1 MRNLTLSVDPLSL
14 RVSQIE
20 SQLQSAD
27 SWELIEPS
35 EEGFGGLENRS
46 VVLGEGP
53 PPLPPALEVFA
64 GVLSEIDGGRRA
76 RARAAFEAS
85 FWAQIALETHTAY
98 TPATNSDLSF
108 SHWIVLRGAGLS
120 TPFRVT
126 RRSDLNR
133 LLNQSPGQRPASGIN
148 VTPIV
153 QGFASLCELRIF
165 CGGAS
170 VAIPPLLR
178 WRNQ

>member
-1 MRNLTLSVDPLSL
+1 MDLRIDLWCLRRGPRCLLPWRCSQESFRRLVEDAEPEQELHSR
-14 RVSQIE
+14 RVS
-20 SQLQSAD
+20 
-27 SWELIEPS
+27 
-35 EEGFGGLENRS
+35 GHRS
-46 VVLGEGP
+46 PWKHIL
-53 PPLPPALEVFA
+53 
-64 GVLSEIDGGRRA
+64 R
-76 RARAAFEAS
+76 
-85 FWAQIALETHTAY
+85 HTAY

-126 RRSDLNR
+126 RRSDLKR

-153 QGFASLCELRIF
+153 QGLASLCELRIF

-178 WRNQ
+178 WRYQ